1 MRQKVISKYLK
12 NLEKHLADE
21 NPILLEAAKA
31 FHDLDNIA
39 YDLHLIEMDEST
51 AWRISWWP
59 LISVLGTFS
68 AGKSTFINQYLGL
81 KIQRTGSQAV
91 DEKFTVLHFSH
102 DKEIVT
108 LPGSALDADP
118 RFPFYQI
125 STRIEDVAKGEGQR
139 INAYLQLKTCPS
151 DILKG
156 KILIDSPG
164 FDADSQRTATL
175 RVAKHIIDLS
185 DLVLIFFDAR
195 RPEVGAMRDTLKH
208 LVADTIKRHDSNKF
222 VYILNQMDATAREDN
237 PEHVVSA
244 WQRALSEHGL
254 TAGRF
259 FMIYSEEVA
268 IPITDDS
275 IREQFQKKRDFDLK
289 DIYERIDSVGNER
302 AYRILSALENT
313 AREIDKIAIPEVWD
327 ALKRWKKF
335 VHLSDVAM
343 AVTFIAS
350 VGILAFYS
358 GFLGMLIQPPFM
370 EVGLGIFAV
379 IMTIFHFYISEFF
392 SKRIRKKLQK
402 RRIELNL
409 AENLEFAFDQNTTPL
424 RIFLPI
430 TRPRGWNDRV
440 HQKILAILEQ
450 SKELVQSLNNA
461 FSNPSSNSSTTQT
474 NDTVDD
480 DTTDNVVGI
489 KSNISDQKVNG
500 SDPNDSIQ

>member
-1 MRQKVISKYLK
+1 MRQKVISKYLQ
-12 NLEKHLADE
+12 NLEKHLEDE

-39 YDLHLIEMDEST
+39 YDLRLIEMDEST

-91 DEKFTVLHFSH
+91 DEKFTVLHYSS
-102 DKEIVT
+102 DKETVT

-151 DILKG
+151 EHLKG
-156 KILIDSPG
+156 KIVIDSPG

-244 WQRALSEHGL
+244 WQRALSENGL

-259 FMIYSEEVA
+259 FMIYSEDAA
-268 IPITDDS
+268 IPIEDAN
-275 IREQFQKKRDFDLK
+275 IRQQFEKKRDFDLK
-289 DIYERIDSVGNER
+289 DIYERINTVGNER

-327 ALKRWKKF
+327 ALKRWKKL
-335 VHLSDVAM
+335 VHLSDA
-343 AVTFIAS
+343 AIAFTIIGG
-350 VGILAFYS
+350 VGFLAFYS
-358 GFLGMLIQPPFM
+358 GLLGFLIQPSFVQV
-370 EVGLGIFAV
+370 ELGILILV
-379 IMTIFHFYISEFF
+379 MTLFHYYVSEFF
-392 SKRIRKKLQK
+392 AKRIRKQLQK

-409 AENLEFAFDQNTTPL
+409 AENLEFAFDQNTTFL
-424 RIFLPI
+424 RIFLPV
-430 TRPRGWNDRV
+430 TRPIGWNNQV
-440 HQKILAILEQ
+440 HMKILSILEQ

-461 FSNPSSNSSTTQT
+461 FSNPSSKSTTTRTNGTDEIVDDIDEINPNTGDQNDNRPDSNSS
-474 NDTVDD
+474 
-480 DTTDNVVGI
+480 
-489 KSNISDQKVNG
+489 
-500 SDPNDSIQ
+500 IQ

>member
-1 MRQKVISKYLK
+1 MRQKVISKYLQ

-21 NPILLEAAKA
+21 NPILLEAAKE

-39 YDLHLIEMDEST
+39 YDLRLIEMDEST

-68 AGKSTFINQYLGL
+68 AGKSTFINQYLGMKL
-81 KIQRTGSQAV
+81 QRTGSQAV
-91 DEKFTVLHFSH
+91 DEKFTVLHYSH
-102 DKEIVT
+102 DKETVT

-125 STRIEDVAKGEGQR
+125 SSRIEDVAKGEGQR

-151 DILKG
+151 DSLKG
-156 KILIDSPG
+156 KIVIDSPG

-208 LVADTIKRHDSNKF
+208 LVADTIKRHDSTKF

-244 WQRALSEHGL
+244 WQRALSENGL

-259 FMIYSEEVA
+259 FMIYSEEAA
-268 IPITDDS
+268 IPIEDEN
-275 IREQFQKKRDFDLK
+275 IRQQFEKKRDLDLK

-313 AREIDKIAIPEVWD
+313 AREIDKIAIPELWD
-327 ALKRWKKF
+327 ALKRWKKV
-335 VHLSDVAM
+335 VHLSDTAM
-343 AVTFIAS
+343 AVTLIAS

-358 GFLGMLIQPPFM
+358 GLLGLFIQPLFL
-370 EVGLGIFAV
+370 EVGLGILIIV
-379 IMTIFHFYISEFF
+379 MTIFHFYISEFF
-392 SKRIRKKLQK
+392 SKRIRKELQK

-409 AENLEFAFDQNTTPL
+409 AENLEFAFDQNTTLL
-424 RIFLPI
+424 RIFLPT
-430 TRPRGWNDRV
+430 TRPKGWNNRV
-440 HQKILAILEQ
+440 HMEILSILEQ

-461 FSNPSSNSSTTQT
+461 FSNPSSNPSTTQT
-474 NDTVDD
+474 NETVDD
-480 DTTDNVVGI
+480 VEEIN
-489 KSNISDQKVNG
+489 SNIGDQKG
-500 SDPNDSIQ
+500 SSSEPHSSTQ